1 MSNDS
6 VWEEQAL
13 EPTGMAT
20 AREHPCTLETGKTG
34 DFVLHVFHQ
43 SEREGVSM
51 LAKGPLMT
59 PEDGPGG
66 WLG

>member
-1 MSNDS
+1 MILFGKSKLWSRRGWPLHN
-6 VWEEQAL
+6 VNIPAHVKQVR
-13 EPTGMAT
+13 
-20 AREHPCTLETGKTG
+20 RETSCSMYFTRVKE
-34 DFVLHVFHQ
+34 
-43 SEREGVSM
+43 SM

>member
-1 MSNDS
+1 MILFGKSKLWSRRGWPLHN
-6 VWEEQAL
+6 VNIPAHLKQV
-13 EPTGMAT
+13 
-20 AREHPCTLETGKTG
+20 KTG